1 MKILAEPRVLSAD
14 VAFITHEGATTG
26 DDGLIPQ
33 VRLARRKKVQFDVDD
48 ERDTFFE
55 SCDAIRRDPG
65 KLHVYEMPP
74 AFDSTLVEGLS

>member
-1 MKILAEPRVLSAD
+1 MKISVEPKVQSVD
-14 VAFITHEGATTG
+14 VAIITHGGATTG

-55 SCDAIRRDPG
+55 A
-65 KLHVYEMPP
+65 
-74 AFDSTLVEGLS
+74 